1 MQPIEHSVAEN
12 EFRRTWSEEDDELV
26 RRIGAS
32 DESALEV
39 LMGRY
44 SSRVMSAAF
53 RVLRAHSE
61 AEEVTQ
67 DVFLA
72 LWQHPGR
79 FDAAKGPLITW
90 LMILARSRALDL
102 LRRIKAKNRSENR
115 LEVLTMS
122 SNAIQSFRPDRD
134 LTLEEVLG
142 RLPPK
147 QEWVIRSA
155 YFHGY
160 ALCEIAAQQCLPL
173 GTVKGRARFA
183 IKRLRSELA
192 PLRSHSEFS

>member
-1 MQPIEHSVAEN
+1 VRPIEQNLVEN
-12 EFRRTWSEEDDELV
+12 EIGRTWSPDDELI
-26 RRIGAS
+26 RRIGVA
-32 DESALEV
+32 DERALEA
-39 LMGRY
+39 LMERY
-44 SSRVMSAAF
+44 SSRVMSTAF

-90 LMILARSRALDL
+90 LIILARSRALDL

-115 LEVLTMS
+115 LEVLMVTT
-122 SNAIQSFRPDRD
+122 NAIQSFRPDRD
-134 LTLEEVLG
+134 LAIEEVLG
-142 RLPPK
+142 RLPPQ
-147 QEWVIRSA
+147 QEWVIRRA

-160 ALCEIAAQQCLPL
+160 ALCEIAAQQHLPL

-183 IKRLRSELA
+183 IKRMRSELA
-192 PLRSHSEFS
+192 PLRLGTEFS